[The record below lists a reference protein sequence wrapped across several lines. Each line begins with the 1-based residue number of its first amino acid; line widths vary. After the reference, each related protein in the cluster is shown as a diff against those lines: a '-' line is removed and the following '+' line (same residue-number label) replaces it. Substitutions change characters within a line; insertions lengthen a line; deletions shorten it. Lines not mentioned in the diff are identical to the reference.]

1 MNKENNFPRFGL
13 CTNGELCILCTL
25 HHFAKSLRN
34 YLEQLH
40 NNKTWGL
47 FCRHPYIWSSNL
59 SNTHSTID
67 QKDVQTKTIDDGKI
81 KCRNYYV
88 SKLMTWWF
96 STKWKGNLGSEL
108 FEVLCSAVIAVSP
121 DSALWTDFTSSDIN
135 FLNQL
140 PKTCTS
146 PFILKYINA
155 IAGYRGGQIW
165 NMN

>member
-1 MNKENNFPRFGL
+1 MNKENNFPHFGL
-13 CTNGELCILCTL
+13 CTNRELCILCTL

-40 NNKTWGL
+40 NNKTWVFL
-47 FCRHPYIWSSNL
+47 PARIYMIIQSIKHSLNNWSKRCANKNDWRRQNQMQEL
-59 SNTHSTID
+59 N
-67 QKDVQTKTIDDGKI
+67 
-81 KCRNYYV
+81 V
-88 SKLMTWWF
+88 SKLITWWF
-96 STKWKGNLGSEL
+96 STKWKWNLGSEL

>member
-1 MNKENNFPRFGL
+1 MVLPQAMAWVQYWFRVFSLEFCGKSKKICWDISQVSPAFCMYAPDGANNWSKRCANKNDWRRQNQMQ
-13 CTNGELCILCTL
+13 EL
-25 HHFAKSLRN
+25 N
-34 YLEQLH
+34 
-40 NNKTWGL
+40 
-47 FCRHPYIWSSNL
+47 
-59 SNTHSTID
+59 
-67 QKDVQTKTIDDGKI
+67 
-81 KCRNYYV
+81 V

-155 IAGYRGGQIW
+155 ITGYRGGQIW